1 MHNTPLLT
9 IITIARNAEGTISD
23 TLLSVKAVSE
33 RLLDADFKLE
43 YLCIVS
49 PSDDS
54 TWTLI
59 NDFQSNNAFCELI
72 NFQPLGVYK
81 AMNEGLR
88 RSSGLFTH
96 LLNADDVIYNPDE
109 YLNSI
114 LKLHRCNR
122 SVLVSSIVYFSRP
135 SNRIVYSWLVSNYS
149 NKIEFIK
156 KLKRGLHFP
165 HPGFIVKTDI
175 YQQFMFDERLSCAA
189 DYKCMHQ
196 VLLLAAHND
205 SIIFQEKP
213 SVAMDI
219 SGITGSLAGILKGKA
234 EIQSINTELNI
245 APNIFGR
252 YFQKFFSR
260 YILSIFD
267 SRSYQQIIP
276 SKDKH

>member
-9 IITIARNAEGTISD
+9 IITIARNAAATISD
-23 TLLSVKAVSE
+23 TLFSVKAASE
-33 RLLDADFKLE
+33 RFLNSDFKLE

-59 NDFQSNNAFCELI
+59 NEFQSNNEFCELI
-72 NFQPLGVYK
+72 NFKPLGVYK

-88 RSSGLFTH
+88 RSSGLYTH
-96 LLNADDVIYNPDE
+96 ILNADDVIYNPDE
-109 YLNSI
+109 YVNSI
-114 LKLHRCNR
+114 LNLHRCNS
-122 SVLVSSIVYFSRP
+122 SVLVSSIAYFSRP
-135 SNRIVYSWLVSNYS
+135 SNRIAYSWLVDNYP
-149 NKIEFIK
+149 NKNRLIK

-175 YQQFMFDERLSCAA
+175 YQRFMFDERFSYAA

-196 VLLLAAHND
+196 ILLLAAHND
-205 SIIFQEKP
+205 SIIFEQIP

-219 SGITGSLAGILKGKA
+219 SGMTGSYTGILKGKA
-234 EIQSINTELNI
+234 EIQLINKELNI
-245 APNIFGR
+245 ALNIFGR

-260 YILSIFD
+260 YIFSFFD
-267 SRSYQQIIP
+267 FRSNQQIIP
-276 SKDKH
+276 SKDKL